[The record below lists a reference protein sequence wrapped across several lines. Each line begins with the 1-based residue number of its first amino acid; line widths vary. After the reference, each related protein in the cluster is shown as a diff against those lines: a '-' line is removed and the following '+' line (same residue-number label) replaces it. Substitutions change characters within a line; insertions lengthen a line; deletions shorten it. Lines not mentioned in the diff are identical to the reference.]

1 MGFDDKEMLQKILK
15 TLIESNDTAMLV
27 VGNYINK
34 DEDKL
39 EMEYAVSADEDEA
52 FEILRELFKNNVL
65 RDQARKAILNLD
77 YGDSNIDNKFNVN

>member
-15 TLIESNDTAMLV
+15 TLIDSTDTAMLV
-27 VGNYINK
+27 VGNYVNE

-52 FEILRELFKNNVL
+52 FEMLRELFKNNVL
-65 RDQARKAILNLD
+65 RDQARKAILHLD